1 MRRALKCVGRDCLYL
16 ELPRTF
22 AADALMSAILADAA
36 VNGHSRHWEY
46 SSFDPRFSLAVRF
59 KTIQKIVL
67 QFTTQVVYTADYY
80 DCHYLEN
87 AVPHRRKSPRLSAG
101 EMEIM
106 QLLWQLGSA
115 TLAEA
120 QAGFDREI
128 AYTTMQTRLNR
139 LVDKGVVARSA
150 ERPARYSPA
159 VAPADVSARHLD
171 LLLERVSDGSVVPL
185 VAHLVRDRSLTA
197 DEIAE
202 LKALIAQAEDAEL
215 KRTGKKS
222 KPNQ

>member
-1 MRRALKCVGRDCLYL
+1 MPQRR
-16 ELPRTF
+16 
-22 AADALMSAILADAA
+22 
-36 VNGHSRHWEY
+36 
-46 SSFDPRFSLAVRF
+46 
-59 KTIQKIVL
+59 
-67 QFTTQVVYTADYY
+67 TA
-80 DCHYLEN
+80 
-87 AVPHRRKSPRLSAG
+87 PRLSAG

-106 QLLWQLGSA
+106 HLLWRLGSA

-120 QAGFDREI
+120 QAGFDRAI

-139 LVDKGVVARSA
+139 LVEKGAVARSS

-159 VAPADVSARHLD
+159 VAQADVSARHLD

-202 LKALIAQAEDAEL
+202 LKLLIAEAES
-215 KRTGKKS
+215 GS
-222 KPNQ
+222 KPTTRKPRSIH